1 MSGSGISWAT
11 CQSAPRS
18 RQITTPAPHHSVSYR
33 PDALPA
39 ALPTASKHW
48 RQSMRTHAKWTETS
62 KLLDQQA
69 GNGYENWSPHWN
81 GSVTRA
87 LTFSM
92 IVTTHVRPVTQECGS
107 LHECLFQK
115 SSWKL
120 NSAKWSKCQPTV
132 TKLKALIATEIISNS
147 SKTGKKNIGIHCSVA
162 TKVVHKI

>member
-1 MSGSGISWAT
+1 M
-11 CQSAPRS
+11 PF
-18 RQITTPAPHHSVSYR
+18 
-33 PDALPA
+33 LP
-39 ALPTASKHW
+39 PYQQ
-48 RQSMRTHAKWTETS
+48 RQSTEGKACAHAKWTETS
-62 KLLDQQA
+62 KLLDQQG

-147 SKTGKKNIGIHCSVA
+147 SKTGKKISAFIVVLLLRLS
-162 TKVVHKI
+162 TKYNKQYHQTLTLVM